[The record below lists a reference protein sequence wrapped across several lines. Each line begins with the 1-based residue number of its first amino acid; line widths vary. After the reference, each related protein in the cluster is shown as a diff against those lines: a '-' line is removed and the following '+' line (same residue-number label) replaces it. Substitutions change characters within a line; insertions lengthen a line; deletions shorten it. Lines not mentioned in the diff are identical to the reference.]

1 MAAGDTFELEVFDD
15 ELGRYVRVPDPSAKP
30 LSVRKQNPKATQKRR
45 FEAKQ
50 AERRRANEAAT
61 ANINEL
67 GSGIASIPGRVVNY
81 IKSSSPSSV
90 ARDVKGIAKSTLDAA
105 VENPNAFIED
115 AIASIPAGIRD
126 FGDVRETARKLRA
139 QGRKDEAEAMEAM
152 AGTAVLSALPIIGR
166 PAGVAVRNAIKA
178 AEKTAIKGA
187 KKGATKVSEMAV
199 IPEGKPSRAI
209 QRFAAARS
217 GPSANQKPLAQTRT
231 PLPETAPSLPASVA
245 GSFNAEENVP
255 LTFKGLQPWELTSS
269 QMADLGDTL
278 GVENLGP
285 LNEPVSFPY
294 EMGGG
299 ERFEIP
305 GGLEGKFTYEDM
317 AKMKASGIDPSK
329 IDPELHRGIQRK
341 LMLSM
346 DEPQGLS
353 DAKVLSG
360 LTFGYTSPNNPLT
373 PNQLAT
379 SRLRMNSMEDLDRV
393 INSRPWELTDAVT
406 KEQREAFSDTLAN
419 RMGLGAAS
427 KGGIGARGS
436 VDYSGYTD
444 FLDLFRRD
452 PAFFHRKEGEDWTGL
467 VERMATQVPGLSNKT
482 GSFGVAWQPEAGVS
496 AIDRHMA
503 NRYMDTILADPAKR
517 EAFQKRALNLAAMRA
532 AKEGKEAPTSFED
545 LNKGLIQELLLSEVG
560 NSPSPKFRVKSGD
573 VNPAVP
579 EYLADVDWISEPQ
592 KAELMGQ
599 TYKDVVGANEAAMTG
614 SGLHLFGN
622 QWNIW
627 DRIRQRL
634 EPHENMF
641 PGLEKIPR
649 LSVEQMRA
657 VDAAHGLTGHK
668 NYSKDSEF
676 RLQPTKAGDYKRFRY
691 FSRGGLAVKKHN
703 EDFAVRA

>member
-1 MAAGDTFELEVFDD
+1 MAG
-15 ELGRYVRVPDPSAKP
+15 S
-30 LSVRKQNPKATQKRR
+30 LSVRKKNAAAAKKRR
-45 FEAKQ
+45 FEVEQ
-50 AERRRANEAAT
+50 AALRQNQSRAGENMSA
-61 ANINEL
+61 L
-67 GSGIASIPGRVVNY
+67 GSGIASIPRRVVNY
-81 IKSSSPSSV
+81 IKTSTPSGV
-90 ARDVKGIAKSTLDAA
+90 LQDVKDIASSTYNAA
-105 VENPNAFIED
+105 AEDPGQFAAD
-115 AIASIPAGIRD
+115 AIFSPLAAIRD
-126 FGDVRETARKLRA
+126 FGDVRAMARKLRE
-139 QGRKDEAEAMEAM
+139 QGRNAEAEKLEAM
-152 AGTAVLSALPIIGR
+152 AGVSVLSAIPIVGKV
-166 PAGVAVRNAIKA
+166 AGTAVRDAEQAALRGAVRGAEREAVRDAAKVAVKEA
-178 AEKTAIKGA
+178 G
-187 KKGATKVSEMAV
+187 KVVDET
-199 IPEGKPSRAI
+199 KPSRPI
-209 QRFAAARS
+209 QRFATARS
-217 GPSANQKPLAQTRT
+217 GPSSEQAPLAQVRT
-231 PLPETAPSLPASVA
+231 PLRETAPTLPSDVS
-245 GSFNAEENVP
+245 GSFDASQNVP
-255 LTFKGLQPWELTSS
+255 MTYKGLQPWELTSN
-269 QMADLGDTL
+269 QVADLGDAL

-294 EMGGG
+294 EGEGGA
-299 ERFEIP
+299 RFEIP

-329 IDPELHRGIQRK
+329 INPDLHRAIQRK

-379 SRLRMNSMEDLDRV
+379 SRLRMNSMEDLDRLV
-393 INSRPWELTDAVT
+393 NSRPWQLTEPVT
-406 KEQREAFSDTLAN
+406 KDQREAFSEDFAN

-427 KGGIGARGS
+427 KGGLGVRGS

-444 FLDLFRRD
+444 LLDMFHRD
-452 PAFFHRKEGEDWTGL
+452 PAFFHRKEGEDWTAF

-482 GSFGVAWQPEAGVS
+482 GSFGVAWQPNAGVS

-517 EAFQKRALNLAAMRA
+517 DAFEKRALNLAATRA
-532 AKEGKEAPTSFED
+532 AKEGKEAPTAFGD
-545 LNKGLIQELLLSEVG
+545 LNKGLVQELLLAEVG
-560 NSPSPKFRVKSGD
+560 NSPSPKFRMKSGE

-579 EYLADVDWISEPQ
+579 DYLAGVDWISEPQ

-599 TYKDVVGANEAAMTG
+599 TYKDVVAANEAAMAG

-641 PGLEKIPR
+641 PGLENIPR
-649 LSVEQMRA
+649 LSVEQMR
-657 VDAAHGLTGHK
+657 VIDAAHGLSGHK

-676 RLQPTKAGDYKRFRY
+676 RLQPTKAGDYKKFRY
-691 FSRGGLAVKKHN
+691 FAEGGLAVKKRD
-703 EDFAVRA
+703 EALAVRG

>member
-1 MAAGDTFELEVFDD
+1 MAEKKKNAPRVKQPSAGDYLRT
-15 ELGRYVRVPDPSAKP
+15 LGDMLVVNPRNSPAATIGGAAYDYATKSTPQKVVRDIRSGVEGAEDW
-30 LSVRKQNPKATQKRR
+30 LRKQNKAL
-45 FEAKQ
+45 
-50 AERRRANEAAT
+50 RANPVTATLQMLKAGYIDPLAEPFRVFQQAAT
-61 ANINEL
+61 ERSRGNE
-67 GSGIASIPGRVVNY
+67 SGGAKLAAMVPLAVAGVVNPQLGGAG
-81 IKSSSPSSV
+81 K
-90 ARDVKGIAKSTLDAA
+90 AA
-105 VENPNAFIED
+105 
-115 AIASIPAGIRD
+115 
-126 FGDVRETARKLRA
+126 TK
-139 QGRKDEAEAMEAM
+139 
-152 AGTAVLSALPIIGR
+152 
-166 PAGVAVRNAIKA
+166 AGVDVAT
-178 AEKTAIKGA
+178 KTATKTATKGTT
-187 KKGATKVSEMAV
+187 KGTTKVSEMAV
-199 IPEGKPSRAI
+199 MPEGKPSRPI
-209 QRFAAARS
+209 QRFTAARS
-217 GPSANQKPLAQTRT
+217 GPSASQKPLAQTRT
-231 PLPETAPSLPASVA
+231 PLPETAPSLPASVS

-255 LTFKGLQPWELTSS
+255 LTFKGMQPWELTSS

-278 GVENLGP
+278 GVPNLGP

-294 EMGGG
+294 EAGGG
-299 ERFEIP
+299 ERFDIP
-305 GGLEGKFTYEDM
+305 GGLEGRFTYEDM
-317 AKMKASGIDPSK
+317 AKMKASGIDPSR

-406 KEQREAFSDTLAN
+406 KEQREAFSDALAN

-482 GSFGVAWQPEAGVS
+482 GSFGVAWQPDAGVS

-599 TYKDVVGANEAAMTG
+599 TYKDVVGANEAAMAG

-641 PGLEKIPR
+641 PGLENIPR
-649 LSVEQMRA
+649 LSVEQMR
-657 VDAAHGLTGHK
+657 VIDAAHGLTGHK

-676 RLQPTKAGDYKRFRY
+676 RLQPTKAGDYKKFRY
-691 FSRGGLAVKKHN
+691 FSEGGLAVKKHN

>member
-1 MAAGDTFELEVFDD
+1 M
-15 ELGRYVRVPDPSAKP
+15 
-30 LSVRKQNPKATQKRR
+30 
-45 FEAKQ
+45 
-50 AERRRANEAAT
+50 
-61 ANINEL
+61 
-67 GSGIASIPGRVVNY
+67 
-81 IKSSSPSSV
+81 
-90 ARDVKGIAKSTLDAA
+90 
-105 VENPNAFIED
+105 
-115 AIASIPAGIRD
+115 
-126 FGDVRETARKLRA
+126 
-139 QGRKDEAEAMEAM
+139 
-152 AGTAVLSALPIIGR
+152 
-166 PAGVAVRNAIKA
+166 
-178 AEKTAIKGA
+178 
-187 KKGATKVSEMAV
+187 
-199 IPEGKPSRAI
+199 
-209 QRFAAARS
+209 
-217 GPSANQKPLAQTRT
+217 
-231 PLPETAPSLPASVA
+231 
-245 GSFNAEENVP
+245 
-255 LTFKGLQPWELTSS
+255 QPWELTSS

-278 GVENLGP
+278 GVPNLGP

-294 EMGGG
+294 EAGGG
-299 ERFEIP
+299 ERFDIP
-305 GGLEGKFTYEDM
+305 GGLEGRFTYEDM
-317 AKMKASGIDPSK
+317 AKMKASGIDPSR

-406 KEQREAFSDTLAN
+406 KEQREAFSDALAN

-482 GSFGVAWQPEAGVS
+482 GSFGVAWQPDAGVS

-599 TYKDVVGANEAAMTG
+599 TYKDVVGANEAAMAG

-641 PGLEKIPR
+641 PGLENIPR
-649 LSVEQMRA
+649 LSVEQMR
-657 VDAAHGLTGHK
+657 VIDAAHGLTGHK

-676 RLQPTKAGDYKRFRY
+676 RLQPTKAGDYKKFRY
-691 FSRGGLAVKKHN
+691 FSEGGLAVKKHN

>member
-1 MAAGDTFELEVFDD
+1 MAEKKKNAPKVRQPSTGDYLGALKDMLVVNPRNSPAATLGGAAYDYAAKSTPKTVVRDIRSGVQGAEDWLRKQNKALRANPVTATLQLLKAGYIDPLAEPFRVFQQAAT
-15 ELGRYVRVPDPSAKP
+15 ERSRGNESGGAKLAAMVP
-30 LSVRKQNPKATQKRR
+30 LSVAGVLPQVRGAGNVAVR
-45 FEAKQ
+45 EGV
-50 AERRRANEAAT
+50 EAAT
-61 ANINEL
+61 KTAT
-67 GSGIASIPGRVVNY
+67 
-81 IKSSSPSSV
+81 KSATKKATPS
-90 ARDVKGIAKSTLDAA
+90 VKVTPKG
-105 VENPNAFIED
+105 
-115 AIASIPAGIRD
+115 
-126 FGDVRETARKLRA
+126 
-139 QGRKDEAEAMEAM
+139 
-152 AGTAVLSALPIIGR
+152 
-166 PAGVAVRNAIKA
+166 KA
-178 AEKTAIKGA
+178 A
-187 KKGATKVSEMAV
+187 SEMAV
-199 IPEGKPSRAI
+199 IPEAKPSRAI
-209 QRFAAARS
+209 QRFSTARS

-231 PLPETAPSLPASVA
+231 PLPETAPSLPASVS
-245 GSFNAEENVP
+245 GSFNAAENVP
-255 LTFKGLQPWELTSS
+255 LTFKGLQPWELSSS

-379 SRLRMNSMEDLDRV
+379 SRLRMNSMEDVDRIV
-393 INSRPWELTDAVT
+393 NSRPWELTDAVT
-406 KEQREAFSDTLAN
+406 KEQREAFSDSLAN

-482 GSFGVAWQPEAGVS
+482 GSFGVAWQPDAGVS

-503 NRYMDTILADPAKR
+503 NRYMDTILADPVKR

-532 AKEGKEAPTSFED
+532 AKEGKEAPTSFEE

-560 NSPSPKFRVKSGD
+560 NSPSPKFRIKSGD

-599 TYKDVVGANEAAMTG
+599 TYKDVVGANEAAMAG

-641 PGLEKIPR
+641 PGLENIPR
-649 LSVEQMRA
+649 LSVEQMR
-657 VDAAHGLTGHK
+657 VIDAAHGLTGHK

-676 RLQPTKAGDYKRFRY
+676 RLQPTKAGDYKKFRY
-691 FSRGGLAVKKHN
+691 FSDGGLAVKKHN

>member
-1 MAAGDTFELEVFDD
+1 MAG
-15 ELGRYVRVPDPSAKP
+15 S
-30 LSVRKQNPKATQKRR
+30 LSVRKKNAEKARQRR
-45 FEAKQ
+45 IDAMKV
-50 AERRRANEAAT
+50 ERRRANEAAT
-61 ANINEL
+61 SNVGKL
-67 GSGIASIPGRVVNY
+67 GSGIASIPSRVVKY
-81 IKSSSPSSV
+81 AKTSTPSSV
-90 ARDVKGIAKSTLDAA
+90 VRDVKNIATSTYDAA
-105 VENPNAFIED
+105 VEDPNAFIED
-115 AIASIPAGIRD
+115 AIFSPLAAFRD
-126 FGDVRETARKLRA
+126 FGDARAMAQKLRE
-139 QGRKDEAEAMEAM
+139 QGRYAEAEKMEAL
-152 AGTAVLSALPIIGR
+152 AGTAVMAAVPILGR
-166 PAGVAVRNAIKA
+166 PAGVTLRNAVKT
-178 AEKTAIKGA
+178 AEKTAIKDA
-187 KKGATKVSEMAV
+187 VKATTKAASEMAV
-199 IPEGKPSRAI
+199 VPEGKASRPI
-209 QRFAAARS
+209 QRFSAARS
-217 GPSANQKPLAQTRT
+217 GPSTNQKPLAQTRT
-231 PLPETAPSLPASVA
+231 PLPETAPSLPASVS
-245 GSFNAEENVP
+245 GSFNAAENVP
-255 LTFKGLQPWELTSS
+255 LTFKGLQPWELTST
-269 QMADLGDTL
+269 QVADLGDVL

-285 LNEPVSFPY
+285 LNKPVSFPY

-329 IDPELHRGIQRK
+329 IDPELHRAIQRK

-379 SRLRMNSMEDLDRV
+379 SRLRMNSMEDVDRIV
-393 INSRPWELTDAVT
+393 NSRPWELTDAVT
-406 KEQREAFSDTLAN
+406 KEQREAFSDSLAN

-482 GSFGVAWQPEAGVS
+482 GSFGVAWQPDAGVS

-503 NRYMDTILADPAKR
+503 NRYMDTILADPGKR

-560 NSPSPKFRVKSGD
+560 NSPSPKFRVKSGE
-573 VNPAVP
+573 VNPSVP

-599 TYKDVVGANEAAMTG
+599 TYKDVVGANEAAMAG

-641 PGLEKIPR
+641 PGLENIPR
-649 LSVEQMRA
+649 LSVEQMR
-657 VDAAHGLTGHK
+657 VIDAAHGLTGHK

-676 RLQPTKAGDYKRFRY
+676 RLQPTKAGDYKKFRY
-691 FSRGGLAVKKHN
+691 FSEGGLAVKKHN

>member
-1 MAAGDTFELEVFDD
+1 MSSLSKFVSQLYKDFGRPLVKQVMDTLGDQAD
-15 ELGRYVRVPDPSAKP
+15 EATIRKAVQREAKK
-30 LSVRKQNPKATQKRR
+30 VAPKAPKPTTKPAQRPVAE
-45 FEAKQ
+45 EAK
-50 AERRRANEAAT
+50 T
-61 ANINEL
+61 
-67 GSGIASIPGRVVNY
+67 S
-81 IKSSSPSSV
+81 
-90 ARDVKGIAKSTLDAA
+90 
-105 VENPNAFIED
+105 
-115 AIASIPAGIRD
+115 
-126 FGDVRETARKLRA
+126 
-139 QGRKDEAEAMEAM
+139 
-152 AGTAVLSALPIIGR
+152 R
-166 PAGVAVRNAIKA
+166 P
-178 AEKTAIKGA
+178 
-187 KKGATKVSEMAV
+187 
-199 IPEGKPSRAI
+199 I

-217 GPSANQKPLAQTRT
+217 GPSTKQAPLAQVRT
-231 PLPETAPSLPASVA
+231 PLRDTAPTLPSSVS
-245 GSFNAEENVP
+245 GSFDASQNVP
-255 LTFKGLQPWELTSS
+255 MTYKGLQPWELTSN

-285 LNEPVSFPY
+285 LSSPVSFPY
-294 EMGGG
+294 EGGAG
-299 ERFEIP
+299 ARFEIP

-329 IDPELHRGIQRK
+329 IDPDLHRAIQRK

-346 DEPQGLS
+346 DEPEGLS

-379 SRLRMNSMEDLDRV
+379 SRLRMNSMEDLDRI
-393 INSRPWELTDAVT
+393 INSRPWELTEGVT
-406 KEQREAFSDTLAN
+406 KEQRENFSDALAN

-452 PAFFHRKEGEDWTGL
+452 PSFFHRKEGEDWTGL

-482 GSFGVAWQPEAGVS
+482 GSFGVAWQPDAGVS

-517 EAFQKRALNLAAMRA
+517 DAFEKRALNLAASRA
-532 AKEGKEAPTSFED
+532 AKEGKEAPTSFNE
-545 LNKGLIQELLLSEVG
+545 LNKGLVQELLLAEVG
-560 NSPSPKFRVKSGD
+560 NSPSPKFRMKSGD

-599 TYKDVVGANEAAMTG
+599 TYKDVVAANEEAMAG

-641 PGLEKIPR
+641 PGLENIPR
-649 LSVEQMRA
+649 LSVEQMR
-657 VDAAHGLTGHK
+657 VIDAAHGLSGHK

-676 RLQPTKAGDYKRFRY
+676 RLQPTKAGDYKKFRY
-691 FSRGGLAVKKHN
+691 FSEGGLAVKKRN
-703 EDFAVRA
+703 AALAVRG

>member
-1 MAAGDTFELEVFDD
+1 MTG
-15 ELGRYVRVPDPSAKP
+15 
-30 LSVRKQNPKATQKRR
+30 SVSSRKKNAERARQRR
-45 FEAKQ
+45 IDAMKV
-50 AERRRANEAAT
+50 ERRRANEAAT
-61 ANINEL
+61 SNTGKL

-90 ARDVKGIAKSTLDAA
+90 ARDVKGIAKATYDAA
-105 VENPNAFIED
+105 VEDPNAFAED
-115 AIASIPAGIRD
+115 AIFSPLAAIRD

-139 QGRKDEAEAMEAM
+139 QGRDAEAEKMEAM
-152 AGTAVLSALPIIGR
+152 AGTAILSAVPILGR
-166 PAGVAVRNAIKA
+166 PAGVATRKAIKA
-178 AEKTAIKGA
+178 ATPSVKVTPKGKAASELAVVPEA
-187 KKGATKVSEMAV
+187 KA
-199 IPEGKPSRAI
+199 SRPI
-209 QRFAAARS
+209 QRFSAARS

-231 PLPETAPSLPASVA
+231 PLPETAPSLPASVS
-245 GSFNAEENVP
+245 GSFNAAENVP

-269 QMADLGDTL
+269 QVADLGDVL

-285 LNEPVSFPY
+285 LNKPVSFPY

-379 SRLRMNSMEDLDRV
+379 SRLRMNSMEDVDRIV
-393 INSRPWELTDAVT
+393 NSRPWELTDAVT
-406 KEQREAFSDTLAN
+406 KEQREAFSDSLAN

-482 GSFGVAWQPEAGVS
+482 GSFGVAWQPDAGVS

-503 NRYMDTILADPAKR
+503 NRYMDTILADPGKR

-573 VNPAVP
+573 VNPSVP

-599 TYKDVVGANEAAMTG
+599 TYKDVVGANEAAMAG

-641 PGLEKIPR
+641 PGLENIPR
-649 LSVEQMRA
+649 LSVEQMR
-657 VDAAHGLTGHK
+657 VIDAAHGLTGHK

-676 RLQPTKAGDYKRFRY
+676 RLQPTKAGDYKKFRY
-691 FSRGGLAVKKHN
+691 FSDGGLAVKKHN

>member
-1 MAAGDTFELEVFDD
+1 MTG
-15 ELGRYVRVPDPSAKP
+15 
-30 LSVRKQNPKATQKRR
+30 SVSSRKKN
-45 FEAKQ
+45 
-50 AERRRANEAAT
+50 AERARQRRIDAMKVERRQSNQAAT
-61 ANINEL
+61 SNVGKL

-81 IKSSSPSSV
+81 AKTSTPSSV
-90 ARDVKGIAKSTLDAA
+90 VRDVKGIAKATYDAA
-105 VENPNAFIED
+105 VKDPNAFIED
-115 AIASIPAGIRD
+115 AIFSPLAAIRD
-126 FGDVRETARKLRA
+126 FGDVRKTARELRA
-139 QGRKDEAEAMEAM
+139 QGRNAEAEKMEAM
-152 AGTAVLSALPIIGR
+152 AGTAVLSAVPILGR
-166 PAGVAVRNAIKA
+166 PAGVATRKAINA

-187 KKGATKVSEMAV
+187 KAADLKVTPKAKTASELTV
-199 IPEGKPSRAI
+199 TQEGKPSRPI
-209 QRFAAARS
+209 QRFSAARS

-231 PLPETAPSLPASVA
+231 PLPETAPSLPASVS

-255 LTFKGLQPWELTSS
+255 LTFKGMQPWELTSS

-278 GVENLGP
+278 GVPNLGP

-294 EMGGG
+294 EAGGG
-299 ERFEIP
+299 ERFDIP
-305 GGLEGKFTYEDM
+305 GGLEGRFTYEDM
-317 AKMKASGIDPSK
+317 AKMKASGIDPSR

-406 KEQREAFSDTLAN
+406 KEQREAFSDALAN

-482 GSFGVAWQPEAGVS
+482 GSFGVAWQPDAGVS

-599 TYKDVVGANEAAMTG
+599 TYKDVVGANEAAMAG

-641 PGLEKIPR
+641 PGLENIPR
-649 LSVEQMRA
+649 LSVEQMR
-657 VDAAHGLTGHK
+657 VIDAAHGLTGHK

-676 RLQPTKAGDYKRFRY
+676 RLQPTKAGDYKKFRY
-691 FSRGGLAVKKHN
+691 FSEGGLAVKKHN

>member
-1 MAAGDTFELEVFDD
+1 MADKKKKAKQPSAGDYLRT
-15 ELGRYVRVPDPSAKP
+15 LGDIFVVNPRNSPAATIGGAAYDYATKSTPQKVVRDIRSGVQGAEDW
-30 LSVRKQNPKATQKRR
+30 LRKQNKALRTNPVTATLQMLK
-45 FEAKQ
+45 AGYIDPL
-50 AERRRANEAAT
+50 AEPFRVFQQAAT
-61 ANINEL
+61 ERSRGNE
-67 GSGIASIPGRVVNY
+67 SGGAKLAAMVPLAVAGVVNPQLRGAG
-81 IKSSSPSSV
+81 K
-90 ARDVKGIAKSTLDAA
+90 AA
-105 VENPNAFIED
+105 
-115 AIASIPAGIRD
+115 
-126 FGDVRETARKLRA
+126 TK
-139 QGRKDEAEAMEAM
+139 
-152 AGTAVLSALPIIGR
+152 
-166 PAGVAVRNAIKA
+166 AGVEV
-178 AEKTAIKGA
+178 AEKTAKKATKGTT
-187 KKGATKVSEMAV
+187 KGATKVSEMAV
-199 IPEGKPSRAI
+199 TPEGKPSRPI
-209 QRFAAARS
+209 QRFSAARS

-231 PLPETAPSLPASVA
+231 PLPETAPSLPASVS

-255 LTFKGLQPWELTSS
+255 LTFKGMQPWELTSS

-278 GVENLGP
+278 GVPNLGP

-294 EMGGG
+294 EAGGG
-299 ERFEIP
+299 ERFDIP
-305 GGLEGKFTYEDM
+305 GGLEGRFTYEDM
-317 AKMKASGIDPSK
+317 AKMKASGIDPSR

-346 DEPQGLS
+346 DEPEGLS

-379 SRLRMNSMEDLDRV
+379 SRLRMNSMEDLDRI

-406 KEQREAFSDTLAN
+406 KEQREAFSDALAN

-482 GSFGVAWQPEAGVS
+482 GSFGVAWQPDAGVS

-579 EYLADVDWISEPQ
+579 DYLADVDWISEPQ

-599 TYKDVVGANEAAMTG
+599 TYKDVVAANEDAMAG

-641 PGLEKIPR
+641 PGLENIPR
-649 LSVEQMRA
+649 LSVEQMR
-657 VDAAHGLTGHK
+657 VIDAAHGLTGHK

-676 RLQPTKAGDYKRFRY
+676 RLQPTKAGDYRRFRY
-691 FSRGGLAVKKHN
+691 FSDGGLAVKKRN

>member
-1 MAAGDTFELEVFDD
+1 MVEKKKKVVKVRQPSTGDYLSTLADLLVVNPRNSPAATIGGAVYDYAAKSTPQSVVRDIRNTAQDAGDWLRKEGKAIRAAPITESLRLLKAGYIDPLADPYRVF
-15 ELGRYVRVPDPSAKP
+15 
-30 LSVRKQNPKATQKRR
+30 
-45 FEAKQ
+45 KQ
-50 AERRRANEAAT
+50 AATERSQGNTSGGKKLAAMVPLAVAGVLPQLGGTGKVAVREGVEAAT
-61 ANINEL
+61 KTAT
-67 GSGIASIPGRVVNY
+67 
-81 IKSSSPSSV
+81 KSATKKATSSV
-90 ARDVKGIAKSTLDAA
+90 KVTPKG
-105 VENPNAFIED
+105 
-115 AIASIPAGIRD
+115 
-126 FGDVRETARKLRA
+126 
-139 QGRKDEAEAMEAM
+139 
-152 AGTAVLSALPIIGR
+152 
-166 PAGVAVRNAIKA
+166 KA
-178 AEKTAIKGA
+178 A
-187 KKGATKVSEMAV
+187 SEMAV
-199 IPEGKPSRAI
+199 VPEGKPSRPI
-209 QRFAAARS
+209 QRFSAARS

-231 PLPETAPSLPASVA
+231 PLPETAPSLPASVS
-245 GSFNAEENVP
+245 GSFNAAENVP

-269 QMADLGDTL
+269 QVADLGDVL

-285 LNEPVSFPY
+285 LNKPVSFPY

-379 SRLRMNSMEDLDRV
+379 SRLRMNSMEDVDRIV
-393 INSRPWELTDAVT
+393 NSRPWELTDAVT
-406 KEQREAFSDTLAN
+406 KEQREAFSDSLAN

-482 GSFGVAWQPEAGVS
+482 GSFGVAWQPDAGVS

-503 NRYMDTILADPAKR
+503 NRYMDTILADPGKR

-573 VNPAVP
+573 VNPSVP

-599 TYKDVVGANEAAMTG
+599 TYKDVVGANEAAMAG

-641 PGLEKIPR
+641 PGLENIPR
-649 LSVEQMRA
+649 LSVEQMR
-657 VDAAHGLTGHK
+657 VIDAAHGLTGHK

-676 RLQPTKAGDYKRFRY
+676 RLQPTKAGDYKKFRY
-691 FSRGGLAVKKHN
+691 FSDGGLAVKKHN